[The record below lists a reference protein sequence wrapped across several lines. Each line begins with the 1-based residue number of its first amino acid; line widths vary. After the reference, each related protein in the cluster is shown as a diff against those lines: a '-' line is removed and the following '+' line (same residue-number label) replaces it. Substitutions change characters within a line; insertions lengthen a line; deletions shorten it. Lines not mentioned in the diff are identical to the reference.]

1 MAVVVQSL
9 SGGGITLALNDKAP
23 MNPASTMKLVTTY
36 AALNLLGPAYTWST
50 EAFADGPIEGGVL
63 QGDLALRGAGD
74 PKLVIEELWLLVQKI
89 RSFGVREIRGDLVL
103 DRSAFDVTAEDPGA
117 FDGEM
122 MRPYNA
128 APDTLLLNYKALR
141 FNFIPDSDGKKV
153 HVAVLPPLS
162 GMIVPAQVRAADG
175 PCGDWHVQLQAD
187 FSDPFAPV
195 FRGAYPIACGERDW
209 HVSALTS
216 NQFFGAAFRALWE
229 GSGGQW
235 SGQVREGIVPALARR
250 IAVHESA
257 PLADVMRDI
266 NKFSNNVMAR
276 QVLLTIGYEAAH
288 HDAPGTAER
297 GAQAV
302 HQWLAANQLEMPE
315 LAIENGSGRSRV
327 EKVAAASLAR
337 LLAHAYNGPLMPEFL
352 ASLPL
357 AGVDGTMK
365 SRNAAVGNAHVKT
378 GLLSNVRAIAGY
390 VFAQSGRR
398 YVVVSIINHPNSAA
412 AQPAHDALLEWIYR
426 NG

>member
-1 MAVVVQSL
+1 MAVVVQPL
-9 SGGGITLALNDKAP
+9 SGSGITLTLHDRAP

-36 AALNLLGPAYTWST
+36 VALNLLGPAYTWST

-63 QGDLALRGAGD
+63 QGDLALRGSGD
-74 PKLVIEELWLLVQKI
+74 PKLVIEALWLLVQKI
-89 RSFGVREIRGDLVL
+89 RSYGVRGIRGDLVL
-103 DRSAFDVTAEDPGA
+103 DRSAFEVAAEDPNA

-128 APDTLLLNYKALR
+128 APDTLLLNYKTLT

-153 HVAVLPPLS
+153 HVAALPSLTGMTVPPL
-162 GMIVPAQVRAADG
+162 VRATDG
-175 PCGDWHVQLQAD
+175 PCGDWHAQLQAD
-187 FSDPFAPV
+187 FAVPLAPV
-195 FRGAYPIACGERDW
+195 FRGAYPLACGERDW
-209 HVSALTS
+209 HVSALTGD
-216 NQFFGAAFRALWE
+216 QFFGAAFRALWE
-229 GSGGQW
+229 DSGGHW

-288 HDAPGTAER
+288 RDAPGTAER

-302 HQWLAANQLEMPE
+302 RQWLAANQLEMPE
-315 LAIENGSGRSRV
+315 LVIENGSGRSRV

-365 SRNAAVGNAHVKT
+365 SRNAAAGNAHVKT
-378 GLLSNVRAIAGY
+378 GLLSNT
-390 VFAQSGRR
+390 FS
-398 YVVVSIINHPNSAA
+398 PKAA
-412 AQPAHDALLEWIYR
+412 VAMWSCR
-426 NG
+426 